1 MHDVAELGTAQSL
14 TAQARKSR
22 PYVFLGQTTSLCET
36 CLALVPTKIIQEG
49 EAVFYLK
56 RCAEHGVRKTL
67 ISTEVRY
74 WKRCRDFLKPGDVP
88 LKFHTRIDKG
98 CPYDC
103 GLCPDHEQHSCLAIL
118 EVNEH
123 CNLACPTCF
132 ASSSPALAGTRSL
145 EEVERMLDLLVES
158 EGEPDLLQIS
168 GGEPTLH
175 PQILDILRAARRRPI
190 RHVML
195 NTNGIRIASD
205 PDFVAALAEMKRAFE
220 VYLQFD
226 ALSKDALQTIRGAD
240 LRRVRERA
248 LEALERA
255 GISTTLVCVIRKGVN
270 DGEIGD
276 VLRYAQGWSCVRGV
290 TFQPVQDA
298 GRNEGY
304 YPAANRI
311 VLSEIRRAI
320 IDQWGVFGED
330 DLIPLPC
337 NPDAIAIGYGL
348 RAGAEVKPLTHLFPQ
363 EVLVQSAP
371 NSVTFE
377 GNPEMRKL
385 LIELLSLSC
394 AGQQSANVL
403 REVLCCLPPV
413 EVPAAIGYDR
423 VFRVTVVSFLDRF
436 NFCLAGVKRSCI
448 HFITTDG
455 RIIPFDTYNMFH
467 RPGLPA
473 RARSSA

>member
-1 MHDVAELGTAQSL
+1 MDVAELGTAARVS
-14 TAQARKSR
+14 APARKAR
-22 PYVFLGQTTSLCET
+22 PYIFLGQTTSLCES
-36 CLALVPTKIIQEG
+36 CLELVPAKIIQEG

-56 RCAEHGVRKTL
+56 RCEAHGVQKTL
-67 ISTEVRY
+67 VSTEARY

-103 GLCPDHEQHSCLAIL
+103 GLCPDHEQHSCLAII

-123 CNLACPTCF
+123 CNLTCPTCF
-132 ASSSPALAGTRSL
+132 ASSSPSLTGTRSL
-145 EEVERMLDLLVES
+145 AEVERMLDLLVES
-158 EGEPDLLQIS
+158 EGQPDLLQIS

-175 PQILDILRAARRRPI
+175 PEILEILRAARRRPI

-195 NTNGIRIASD
+195 NTNGIRIAND
-205 PDFVAALAEMKRAFE
+205 PDFVTALAEMKRAFE

-226 ALSKDALQTIRGAD
+226 ALSESALKTIRGAD

-276 VLRYAQGWSCVRGV
+276 VLRFAQRWSCVRGV
-290 TFQPVQDA
+290 TFQPVQDT

-304 YPAANRI
+304 DPGENRI

-337 NPDAIAIGYGL
+337 NPDAISIGYGM

-403 REVLCCLPPV
+403 REVLCCLPLV

-436 NFCLAGVKRSCI
+436 NFCLGGVKRSCI
-448 HFITTDG
+448 HFVTSDG
-455 RIIPFDTYNMFH
+455 RVIPFDTYNMFH
-467 RPGLPA
+467 RAGLPTRVGS
-473 RARSSA
+473 RA